1 MKKYNTLSLIFKV
14 LTVVASVAALTV
26 FFFNFVKVGDAY
38 SLSGFQAAFGSTQKL
53 GGADVTTAKSAYFA
67 LAFVLTALTLVFSLV
82 NFKSKGTKYAKF
94 GFSIATFVNMCVI
107 YFTFYGDTHFD
118 FRPYSGKFASIATQ
132 PAFLIALILSGVVM
146 VIATVS
152 MLVSDAAEV
161 AASNGAKVAIPTRI
175 KRFFKDY
182 KRELKNITWPSKT
195 TVLKNFVVVLVMC
208 VIVGLYV
215 FVLDYG
221 FSKLLEMFT
230 GFRNFTGFGK

>member
-14 LTVVASVAALTV
+14 LTVVASLAALTV
-26 FFFNFVKVGDAY
+26 FFFSFLQVGKAY
-38 SLSGFQAAFGSTQKL
+38 SLTGFQAAFGSTQSM
-53 GGADVTTAKSAYFA
+53 GGADVTTAKSAYYA

-82 NFKSKGTKYAKF
+82 HFKSKGVKYAKF

-107 YFTFYGDTHFD
+107 YFSSIGKYFD
-118 FRPYSGKFASIATQ
+118 FRPYTGKVANIATQ

-195 TVLKNFVVVLVMC
+195 TVLKNFVVVIVMC
-208 VIVGLYV
+208 AIVGLYV
-215 FVLDYG
+215 FALDYG
-221 FSKLLEMFT
+221 FSKLLELFT
-230 GFRNFTGFGK
+230 GFSK